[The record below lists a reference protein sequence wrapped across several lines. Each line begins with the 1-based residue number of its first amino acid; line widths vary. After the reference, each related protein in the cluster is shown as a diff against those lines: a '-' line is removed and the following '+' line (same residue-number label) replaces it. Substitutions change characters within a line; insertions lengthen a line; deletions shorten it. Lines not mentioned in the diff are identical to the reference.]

1 MPHIHLLLGIASA
14 NIFCSWGV
22 NSSSLLW
29 FILGSVIPDIDYFL
43 NLFIKKNSHRQ
54 LFTHYP
60 LLYLVAAVFL
70 GFWGSIPSVWVCFG
84 ALVHLLIDI
93 IDWEMYLLAPFS
105 NRSFSFLNLDYA
117 KGKSLFS
124 NLKDY
129 YKNRNIKILELMSL
143 LIFGL
148 SFFI

>member
-14 NIFCSWGV
+14 NIFYSWGV

-43 NLFIKKNSHRQ
+43 NLLMKKNSHRQ
-54 LFTHYP
+54 LLTHYP

-70 GFWGSIPSVWVCFG
+70 GYWGSIDFVWFCCG
-84 ALVHLLIDI
+84 ALIHLFIDI

-105 NRSFSFLNLDYA
+105 YRSFSFLNLDYT
-117 KGKSLFS
+117 KEKSFFS
-124 NLKDY
+124 NLQY
-129 YKNRNIKILELMSL
+129 YYRNRKIMILEICSL
-143 LIFGL
+143 IIFGF